1 MKTLGPVVF
10 GMLLLVSPNA
20 FGQHMPK
27 DMPKWKRGE
36 SLTDKQKLRQLER
49 KAAYEQS
56 RVADF
61 AKRGIKGYKATKQS
75 LMIRLPDSFDDAIK
89 RLEQLT
95 RVQREASPA
104 AIPWIEY
111 ERKLL
116 HAYAQHLID
125 SQKQKSTRTR

>member
-10 GMLLLVSPNA
+10 GMLLLVSASA

-27 DMPKWKRGE
+27 DMPNWKRGE

-56 RVADF
+56 RAADF
-61 AKRGIKGYKATKQS
+61 ARRGIKGYKPTKKS
-75 LMIRLPDSFDDAIK
+75 LVIRLPDSFDDAIK
-89 RLEQLT
+89 RLDQLI
-95 RVQREASPA
+95 RVERKASRV

-116 HAYAQHLID
+116 HAYAQRFLD
-125 SQKQKSTRTR
+125 SQKKKISRTR